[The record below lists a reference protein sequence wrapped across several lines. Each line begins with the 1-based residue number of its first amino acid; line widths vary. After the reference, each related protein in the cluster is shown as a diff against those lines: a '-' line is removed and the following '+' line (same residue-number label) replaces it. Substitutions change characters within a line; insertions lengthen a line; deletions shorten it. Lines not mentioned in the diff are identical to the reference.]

1 MLFSRLWMA
10 LLALIACLALGTA
23 SLMRQTYLHD
33 REGDTGAL
41 LGNDRRVVEELLRRE
56 ARTRLDDLT
65 PVSANPQLVTL
76 LEGIRTRAND
86 DAATIGQAI
95 TARLRALNTE
105 LGPLRGDVL
114 IAVDPRGVVVGR
126 AGFGEGE
133 VGQFLGGHALIAS
146 ALAGNARDDVWE
158 LSGNAYRMAARPVIS
173 QGRYYAGAIVHG
185 MAINRTL
192 AETVARAVPGASVV
206 IYGADGVYAGFTPAP
221 EHGLPP
227 APPFEILS
235 EQARAARERDD
246 WRARGAT
253 DAVPLAEGRGV
264 AVFSAL
270 PGLAGASG
278 AGLAI
283 ARGTPTIASNFLFK
297 ASGEELGRVP
307 WGIFGGLALL
317 AVLIGLGIGWV
328 EYDSKKRRLAA
339 ALKALT
345 KPGADRLDPLS
356 LSGFARDVAVAANE
370 ALDEVVKR
378 EVTRAGGRLR
388 NSSELESLLSMPTP
402 EPRMTAAPTNVK
414 RAMTADE
421 EQRHWRDVHAQ
432 FLEKRRACSEGD
444 VAWEVF
450 AQTLQ
455 RSKDQLMNRV
465 ACRGVT
471 FAAAVKDGRATLRA
485 APLR

>member
-1 MLFSRLWMA
+1 M
-10 LLALIACLALGTA
+10 
-23 SLMRQTYLHD
+23 
-33 REGDTGAL
+33 
-41 LGNDRRVVEELLRRE
+41 
-56 ARTRLDDLT
+56 
-65 PVSANPQLVTL
+65 
-76 LEGIRTRAND
+76 
-86 DAATIGQAI
+86 
-95 TARLRALNTE
+95 
-105 LGPLRGDVL
+105 
-114 IAVDPRGVVVGR
+114 
-126 AGFGEGE
+126 
-133 VGQFLGGHALIAS
+133 
-146 ALAGNARDDVWE
+146 
-158 LSGNAYRMAARPVIS
+158 
-173 QGRYYAGAIVHG
+173 
-185 MAINRTL
+185 
-192 AETVARAVPGASVV
+192 
-206 IYGADGVYAGFTPAP
+206 
-221 EHGLPP
+221 
-227 APPFEILS
+227 
-235 EQARAARERDD
+235 
-246 WRARGAT
+246 
-253 DAVPLAEGRGV
+253 
-264 AVFSAL
+264 
-270 PGLAGASG
+270 
-278 AGLAI
+278 
-283 ARGTPTIASNFLFK
+283 FK

-402 EPRMTAAPTNVK
+402 EPRMTSAPTNVK
-414 RAMTADE
+414 RAMTTDE
-421 EQRHWRDVHAQ
+421 EQRHWREVHAQ

>member
-1 MLFSRLWMA
+1 MLFSRLWMV
-10 LLALIACLALGTA
+10 LLALVACLSLGTA

-33 REGDTGAL
+33 RASDTGAL

-76 LEGIRTRAND
+76 MEGIRTRAND
-86 DAATIGQAI
+86 DATTIGQAI
-95 TARLRALNTE
+95 TARLRQLNNE

-133 VGQFLGGHALIAS
+133 VGQFLGGHALVAS
-146 ALAGNARDDVWE
+146 ALSGNARDDVWE

-185 MAINRTL
+185 MAINRGL
-192 AETVARAVPGASVV
+192 AELVARAVPGASVAL
-206 IYGADGVYAGFTPAP
+206 YGADGIFAGYTPTP
-221 EHGLPP
+221 ERGLPA
-227 APPFEILS
+227 APPFELLT

-246 WRARGAT
+246 WRTRGAT
-253 DAVPLAEGRGV
+253 DAVPLPEDRGL

-270 PGLAGASG
+270 PGLAGAAG
-278 AGLAI
+278 AGIAI
-283 ARGTPTIASNFLFK
+283 ARGTPSIASNFLFK
-297 ASGEELGRVP
+297 ASSEELARVP
-307 WGIFGGLALL
+307 WGIFGGLAVL
-317 AVLIGLGIGWV
+317 AALIGLGIGWA

-345 KPGADRLDPLS
+345 RTGHDRLDPLA
-356 LSGFARDVAVAANE
+356 LSGFARELAVTANE

-388 NSSELESLLSMPTP
+388 NSTELESLLSMPTP
-402 EPRMTAAPTNVK
+402 EPRMTGAPTNVK
-414 RAMTADE
+414 RALSGDE
-421 EQRHWRDVHAQ
+421 EQRHWREVHAQ
-432 FLEKRRACSEGD
+432 FLEKRRACSEPE
-444 VAWEVF
+444 VSWEVF
-450 AQTLQ
+450 TQTLQ

-465 ACRGVT
+465 PCRGVT
-471 FAAAVKDGRATLRA
+471 FAATVKDGRATLRA